1 MPAKSSRTVWTTA
14 LLATTVG
21 IGLFT
26 AAPASALVGSDGS
39 YAFSAKLNIGDEAH
53 SRACTGTLVA
63 PQWVL
68 TAASCFAD
76 NPKQPTAVP
85 AGPPALKTTAT
96 IGRSDLSTSTG
107 SVRDVIELMPRTDR
121 DVVLAKLA
129 QPVWDIT
136 PAKLATTAPGAN
148 ETLKAVGFGRTK
160 TEWVPNKLH
169 VGAFTVTTTDAS
181 TVGLNGSAD
190 AVLCQG
196 DTGGP
201 ALREKD
207 GNVEIAA
214 VNSRSWQGGCL
225 GTAPTEV
232 RTGALS
238 ARTDDIADWIQKAV
252 SKRTGAANEAG
263 GSDRVRWAD
272 FDGDGRA
279 DYITI
284 ADNGA
289 INVHL
294 NRGGDGHG
302 GWQNLGQVATGATS
316 DRTKVRFADWD
327 GDGRADYITIAD
339 NGAINVHLNR
349 GGDGHGGWQNL
360 GQVATGATSDRTKV
374 RFADW
379 DGDGRADYITI
390 ADNGT
395 VNVYLN
401 RGGDGAGSNGWQNLG
416 KVATGATSDRSRV
429 RFADWDGDGKAD
441 YYLINA
447 NGSITLF
454 LNRGGDGA
462 GSNGWQNLGKVA
474 TGLTTDQNKVQFVDF
489 DGDTHADYVVGDTNN
504 GAVVFAWNGGD
515 GAGGWTGLGKVAT
528 GS

>member
-1 MPAKSSRTVWTTA
+1 MPAKSSRTAWTTA

-21 IGLFT
+21 IGLFS
-26 AAPASALVGSDGS
+26 AAPAPALTGSNGS

-53 SRACTGTLVA
+53 SRACTGALVA

-76 NPKQPTAVP
+76 NPQQPTAVP

-107 SVRDVIELMPRTDR
+107 SVRDVIELVPRTDR

-136 PAKLATTAPGAN
+136 PAKLSTTAPGAN

-201 ALREKD
+201 SLREKD
-207 GNVEIAA
+207 GSVEIAA

-225 GTAPTEV
+225 GTAPAEV
-232 RTGALS
+232 RTGAIS
-238 ARTDDIADWIQKAV
+238 ARTDDIAEWIQTAV
-252 SKRTGAANEAG
+252 SKRTGAANEVG

-272 FDGDGRA
+272 FDGDGKA

-289 INVHL
+289 VNVHL
-294 NRGGDGHG
+294 NRGGDNAGSN

-316 DRTKVRFADWD
+316 DRSKVRFADC
-327 GDGRADYITIAD
+327 
-339 NGAINVHLNR
+339 
-349 GGDGHGGWQNL
+349 
-360 GQVATGATSDRTKV
+360 
-374 RFADW
+374 
-379 DGDGRADYITI
+379 
-390 ADNGT
+390 
-395 VNVYLN
+395 
-401 RGGDGAGSNGWQNLG
+401 
-416 KVATGATSDRSRV
+416 
-429 RFADWDGDGKAD
+429 DGDGKAD
-441 YYLINA
+441 YYFINTD
-447 NGSITLF
+447 GSVTLF
-454 LNRGGDGA
+454 LNRGGDSA

-474 TGLTTDQNKVQFVDF
+474 TGLTTDQNKAQFVDF
-489 DGDTHADYVVGDTNN
+489 NGDTHADYVLGDTNS
-504 GAVVFAWNGGD
+504 GATVFTWNGGD
-515 GAGGWTGLGKVAT
+515 GAGGWIGIGKVAT
-528 GS
+528 GA